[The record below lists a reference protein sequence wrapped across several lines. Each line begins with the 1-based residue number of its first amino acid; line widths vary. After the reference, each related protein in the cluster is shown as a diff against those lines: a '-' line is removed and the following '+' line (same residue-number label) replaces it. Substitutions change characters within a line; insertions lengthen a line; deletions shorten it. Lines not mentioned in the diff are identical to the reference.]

1 MKYIPLLIIAVVAI
15 VGGFYFADYLS
26 FETLAQHRYSLLAF
40 KETYFGVAAL
50 LFVFVYFVIVAFSLP
65 GAGVASITGGFLFGL
80 GFGTVLNVVAATLG
94 ACAIFLAVRTGLGRS
109 LAAKVDTSQGK
120 LANMMARMRDNEIS
134 VLFLL
139 RLVPVVPFF
148 VANVLPALVGVGL
161 RNFAF
166 TTFLGIIPGGLVYT
180 WIGVGLGDV
189 FDRGAS
195 PDLGLIWSP
204 HILGP
209 ILGLAILA
217 AVPMLI
223 GKKGQS

>member
-94 ACAIFLAVRTGLGRS
+94 ACAIFLAVRKGVGRS

>member
-94 ACAIFLAVRTGLGRS
+94 ACAIFLAVRKGVGRS

-148 VANVLPALVGVGL
+148 AANVLPALVGVGL